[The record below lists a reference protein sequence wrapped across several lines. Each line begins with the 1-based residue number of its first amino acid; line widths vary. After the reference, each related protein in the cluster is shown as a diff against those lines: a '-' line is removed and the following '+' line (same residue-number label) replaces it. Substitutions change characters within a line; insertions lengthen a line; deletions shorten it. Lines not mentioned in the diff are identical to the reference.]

1 MQVNVCLDP
10 KHTVLCR
17 KDNGDI
23 LINTVIKLIVLGMND
38 ISGGKLIFK
47 GKIHQDCDKIIKE
60 YAVELVKGINTA
72 RGTHFDEFSSS
83 LLTSDLAFISIV
95 FGNKGYKG

>member
-38 ISGGKLIFK
+38 ISVGKWIFK
-47 GKIHQDCDKIIKE
+47 GTIHQDCDKIIKE
-60 YAVELVKGINTA
+60 YAVELVTGIITA
-72 RGTHFDEFSSS
+72 RGTNVVKFP
-83 LLTSDLAFISIV
+83 LLFLTGDLAFISII
-95 FGNKGYKG
+95 FGSKEYTG